1 MLQNYLAPHPKH
13 VQFLVESHFVSNTT
27 NDNDTTTHHK
37 EGSFHQQYWIGD
49 VLIAVGVVDVLPN
62 GLSSVY
68 LYYHP
73 GMSHSLVAL
82 GKLATLKEIE
92 YTRDILKKPYYYLGY
107 YIESCPKMRYKA
119 DYHTS
124 QLLCPVH
131 YQWVDCDE
139 AIPKLQST
147 TPRHLCALA
156 GDPTVRDTGSGSTAI
171 TVPDVE
177 LAQIPMDIGAGFAVT
192 LDMLQENGKLVAR
205 PILQEF
211 FVEAGPDMSRKCLL
225 KLA

>member
-37 EGSFHQQYWIGD
+37 EGSFHQQYWIVVD

-62 GLSSVY
+62 GLSRVY
-68 LYYHP
+68 LDYHP

-82 GKLATLKEIE
+82 GILATLKEIE

-107 YIESCPKMRYKA
+107 YIESCPKMWYKA
-119 DYHTS
+119 DYHPS
-124 QLLCPVH
+124 HLLCPVH
-131 YQWVDCDE
+131 LQWVDCDK
-139 AIPKLQST
+139 AIPKLQSM
-147 TPRHLCALA
+147 TPRHVCALV

-171 TVPDVE
+171 AVPDVE
-177 LAQIPMDIGAGFAVT
+177 LALIPMDIGAGFAVT
-192 LDMLQENGKLVAR
+192 LVIVARR

-211 FVEAGPDMSRKCLL
+211 FREAGTDMSRKCLL